1 MQGKIIRII
10 SNLYTVKC
18 SDGKYDCQARGK
30 FRNDKITPLVGDDCI
45 IDKDNKYILEI
56 LPRKNELKRPL
67 VSNIDTAVIVT
78 SIKQPDLSLNL
89 LDKMLSIIT
98 INKIKP
104 IICFTK
110 LDLADKNE
118 KKLIKQLKKYYESI
132 NIPVLN
138 NKKIGKLKRCLK
150 NQVVVFTG
158 QTGAGKS
165 SLLNK
170 IDKTLNLKTG
180 EISMALN
187 RGKHTTR
194 HAELLKLECGGIV
207 ADTPGFSSLTLD
219 DIAENELK
227 EYFIEFDEVDTC
239 KFGNKCIH
247 ENEPGCGV
255 KEAVEAGEIS
265 KIRYDSYI
273 QLLNEIRQGKRRY

>member
-45 IDKDNKYILEI
+45 IDKDKKYILEI

-110 LDLADKNE
+110 LDLADKND

-194 HAELLKLECGGIV
+194 HVELFELNNAYIV
-207 ADTPGFSSLTLD
+207 DTPGFSALD
-219 DIAENELK
+219 FNDISDEQIK
-227 EYFIEFDEVDTC
+227 DSFVEFGKYNC
-239 KFGNKCIH
+239 KFNNCMHI
-247 ENEPGCGV
+247 NEKECKV
-255 KEAVEAGEIS
+255 KDAVENQQILLS
-265 KIRYDSYI
+265 RYENYKSFV
-273 QLLNEIRQGKRRY
+273 KRK

>member
-89 LDKMLSIIT
+89 LDKMLIIIP

-110 LDLADKNE
+110 LDLADKND

-194 HAELLKLECGGIV
+194 HVELFELNNAYIV
-207 ADTPGFSSLTLD
+207 DTPGFSALD
-219 DIAENELK
+219 FNDISDEQIK
-227 EYFIEFDEVDTC
+227 DSFVEFGKYNC
-239 KFGNKCIH
+239 KFNNCMHI
-247 ENEPGCGV
+247 NEKECKV
-255 KEAVEAGEIS
+255 KDAVENQQILLS
-265 KIRYDSYI
+265 RYENYKSFV
-273 QLLNEIRQGKRRY
+273 KRK

>member
-98 INKIKP
+98 INKINP

-110 LDLADKNE
+110 LDLADKND

-194 HAELLKLECGGIV
+194 HVELFELNNAYIV
-207 ADTPGFSSLTLD
+207 DTPGFSALD
-219 DIAENELK
+219 FNDISNEQIK
-227 EYFIEFDEVDTC
+227 DSFVEFGKYNC
-239 KFGNKCIH
+239 KFNNCMHINEKECKVKDAI
-247 ENEPGCGV
+247 ENQQILLSRYENYKSFV
-255 KEAVEAGEIS
+255 KR
-265 KIRYDSYI
+265 K
-273 QLLNEIRQGKRRY
+273 

>member
-110 LDLADKNE
+110 LDLADKND

-194 HAELLKLECGGIV
+194 HVELFELNNTYIV
-207 ADTPGFSSLTLD
+207 DTPGFSALD
-219 DIAENELK
+219 FNDISDEQIK
-227 EYFIEFDEVDTC
+227 DSFVEFGKYNC
-239 KFGNKCIH
+239 KFNNCMHI
-247 ENEPGCGV
+247 NEKECKV
-255 KEAVEAGEIS
+255 KDAVENQQILLS
-265 KIRYDSYI
+265 RYENYKSFV
-273 QLLNEIRQGKRRY
+273 KRK

>member
-110 LDLADKNE
+110 LDLADKND

-158 QTGAGKS
+158 QTGAGES

-194 HAELLKLECGGIV
+194 HVELFELNNAYIV
-207 ADTPGFSSLTLD
+207 DTPGFSALD
-219 DIAENELK
+219 FNDISDEQIK
-227 EYFIEFDEVDTC
+227 DSFVEFGKYNC
-239 KFGNKCIH
+239 KFNNCMHI
-247 ENEPGCGV
+247 NEKECKV
-255 KEAVEAGEIS
+255 KDAVENQQILLS
-265 KIRYDSYI
+265 RYENYKSFV
-273 QLLNEIRQGKRRY
+273 KRK

>member
-194 HAELLKLECGGIV
+194 HVELFELNNAYIV
-207 ADTPGFSSLTLD
+207 DTPGFSALD
-219 DIAENELK
+219 FNDISDEQIK
-227 EYFIEFDEVDTC
+227 DSFVEFGKYNC
-239 KFGNKCIH
+239 KFNNCMHI
-247 ENEPGCGV
+247 NEKECKV
-255 KEAVEAGEIS
+255 KDAVENQQILLS
-265 KIRYDSYI
+265 RYENYKSFV
-273 QLLNEIRQGKRRY
+273 KRK

>member
-89 LDKMLSIIT
+89 LNKMLSIIT

-110 LDLADKNE
+110 LDLADKND

-194 HAELLKLECGGIV
+194 HVELFELNNAYIV
-207 ADTPGFSSLTLD
+207 DTPGFSALDFD
-219 DIAENELK
+219 DISDEQIK
-227 EYFIEFDEVDTC
+227 DSFVEFGKYNC
-239 KFGNKCIH
+239 KFNNCMHI
-247 ENEPGCGV
+247 NEKECKV
-255 KEAVEAGEIS
+255 KDAVENQQILLS
-265 KIRYDSYI
+265 RYENYKSFV
-273 QLLNEIRQGKRRY
+273 KRK

>member
-110 LDLADKNE
+110 LDLADKND

-194 HAELLKLECGGIV
+194 HVELFELNNTYIV
-207 ADTPGFSSLTLD
+207 DTPGFSALD
-219 DIAENELK
+219 FNDISDEQIK
-227 EYFIEFDEVDTC
+227 DSFVEFGKYNC
-239 KFGNKCIH
+239 KFNNCMHI
-247 ENEPGCGV
+247 NEKECKV
-255 KEAVEAGEIS
+255 KVAVENQQILLS
-265 KIRYDSYI
+265 RYENYKSFV
-273 QLLNEIRQGKRRY
+273 KRK

>member
-110 LDLADKNE
+110 LDLADKND

-165 SLLNK
+165 SLL
-170 IDKTLNLKTG
+170 KTG

-194 HAELLKLECGGIV
+194 HVELFELNNTYIV
-207 ADTPGFSSLTLD
+207 DTPGFSALD
-219 DIAENELK
+219 FNDISDEQIK
-227 EYFIEFDEVDTC
+227 DSFVEFGKYNC
-239 KFGNKCIH
+239 KFNNCMHI
-247 ENEPGCGV
+247 NEKECKV
-255 KEAVEAGEIS
+255 KDAVENQQILLS
-265 KIRYDSYI
+265 RYENYKSFV
-273 QLLNEIRQGKRRY
+273 KRK

>member
-110 LDLADKNE
+110 LDLADKND

-194 HAELLKLECGGIV
+194 HVELFELNNAYIV
-207 ADTPGFSSLTLD
+207 DTPGFSALD
-219 DIAENELK
+219 FNDISDEQIK
-227 EYFIEFDEVDTC
+227 DSFVEFGKYNC
-239 KFGNKCIH
+239 KFNNCMHINEKKCK
-247 ENEPGCGV
+247 V
-255 KEAVEAGEIS
+255 KDAVENQQILLS
-265 KIRYDSYI
+265 RYENYKSFV
-273 QLLNEIRQGKRRY
+273 KRK

>member
-194 HAELLKLECGGIV
+194 HVELFELNNAYIV
-207 ADTPGFSSLTLD
+207 DTPGFSALD
-219 DIAENELK
+219 FNDISDEQIK
-227 EYFIEFDEVDTC
+227 DSFVEFGKYNC
-239 KFGNKCIH
+239 KFNNCMHINEKECKVKDAI
-247 ENEPGCGV
+247 ENQQILLSRYENYKSFV
-255 KEAVEAGEIS
+255 KR
-265 KIRYDSYI
+265 K
-273 QLLNEIRQGKRRY
+273 

>member
-56 LPRKNELKRPL
+56 LPRRNELKRPL

-110 LDLADKNE
+110 LDLADKND

-194 HAELLKLECGGIV
+194 HVELFELNNTYIV
-207 ADTPGFSSLTLD
+207 DTPGFSALD
-219 DIAENELK
+219 FNDISDEQIK
-227 EYFIEFDEVDTC
+227 DSFVEFGKYNC
-239 KFGNKCIH
+239 KFNNCMHINEKECKVKDAI
-247 ENEPGCGV
+247 ENQQILLSRYENYKSFV
-255 KEAVEAGEIS
+255 KR
-265 KIRYDSYI
+265 K
-273 QLLNEIRQGKRRY
+273 

>member
-30 FRNDKITPLVGDDCI
+30 FRNDKIPPLVGDDCI

-194 HAELLKLECGGIV
+194 HVELFELNNTYIV
-207 ADTPGFSSLTLD
+207 DTPGFSALD
-219 DIAENELK
+219 FNDISDEQIK
-227 EYFIEFDEVDTC
+227 DSFVEFGKYNC
-239 KFGNKCIH
+239 KFNNCMHINEKECKVKDAI
-247 ENEPGCGV
+247 ENQQILLSRYENYKSFV
-255 KEAVEAGEIS
+255 KR
-265 KIRYDSYI
+265 K
-273 QLLNEIRQGKRRY
+273 

>member
-56 LPRKNELKRPL
+56 LPRKNGLKRPL

-110 LDLADKNE
+110 LDLADKND
-118 KKLIKQLKKYYESI
+118 KKLIKQLKKYYEGI

-138 NKKIGKLKRCLK
+138 NKKIGKLKRSLK

-194 HAELLKLECGGIV
+194 HVELFELNNTYIV
-207 ADTPGFSSLTLD
+207 DTPGFSALD
-219 DIAENELK
+219 FNDISDEQIK
-227 EYFIEFDEVDTC
+227 DSFVEFGKYNC
-239 KFGNKCIH
+239 KFNNCMHI
-247 ENEPGCGV
+247 NEKECKV
-255 KEAVEAGEIS
+255 KDAVENQQILLS
-265 KIRYDSYI
+265 RYENYKSFV
-273 QLLNEIRQGKRRY
+273 KRK

>member
-110 LDLADKNE
+110 LDLADKND

-194 HAELLKLECGGIV
+194 HVELFELNNAYIV
-207 ADTPGFSSLTLD
+207 DTPGFSALD
-219 DIAENELK
+219 FNDISDEQIK
-227 EYFIEFDEVDTC
+227 DSFVEFGKYNC
-239 KFGNKCIH
+239 KFNNCMHI
-247 ENEPGCGV
+247 NEKECKV
-255 KEAVEAGEIS
+255 KDAVENQQILLS
-265 KIRYDSYI
+265 RYENYKSFV
-273 QLLNEIRQGKRRY
+273 KRK

>member
-98 INKIKP
+98 INKINP

-110 LDLADKNE
+110 LDLADKND

-194 HAELLKLECGGIV
+194 HVELFELNNAYIV
-207 ADTPGFSSLTLD
+207 DTPGFSALD
-219 DIAENELK
+219 FNDISDEQIK
-227 EYFIEFDEVDTC
+227 DSFVEFGKYNC
-239 KFGNKCIH
+239 KFNNCMHI
-247 ENEPGCGV
+247 NEKECKV
-255 KEAVEAGEIS
+255 KDAVENQQILLS
-265 KIRYDSYI
+265 RYENYKSFV
-273 QLLNEIRQGKRRY
+273 KRK

>member
-45 IDKDNKYILEI
+45 IDKDNKYILEV

-110 LDLADKNE
+110 LDLADKND

-194 HAELLKLECGGIV
+194 HVELFELNNTYIV
-207 ADTPGFSSLTLD
+207 DTPGFSALD
-219 DIAENELK
+219 FNDISDEQIK
-227 EYFIEFDEVDTC
+227 DSFVEFGKYNC
-239 KFGNKCIH
+239 KFNNCMHINEKECKVKDAI
-247 ENEPGCGV
+247 ENQQILLSRYENYKSFV
-255 KEAVEAGEIS
+255 KR
-265 KIRYDSYI
+265 K
-273 QLLNEIRQGKRRY
+273 

>member
-110 LDLADKNE
+110 LDLADKND

-194 HAELLKLECGGIV
+194 HVELFELNNAYIV
-207 ADTPGFSSLTLD
+207 DTPGFSALD
-219 DIAENELK
+219 FNDISDEQIK
-227 EYFIEFDEVDTC
+227 DSFVEFGKYNC
-239 KFGNKCIH
+239 KFNNCMHINEKECKVKDTV
-247 ENEPGCGV
+247 ENQQILLSRYENYKSFV
-255 KEAVEAGEIS
+255 KR
-265 KIRYDSYI
+265 K
-273 QLLNEIRQGKRRY
+273 

>member
-110 LDLADKNE
+110 LDLADKND

-194 HAELLKLECGGIV
+194 HVELFELNNAYIV
-207 ADTPGFSSLTLD
+207 DTPGFSALD
-219 DIAENELK
+219 FNDISDEQIKDSFVEFGKYNRKFNNCMHINEK
-227 EYFIEFDEVDTC
+227 EC
-239 KFGNKCIH
+239 K
-247 ENEPGCGV
+247 V
-255 KEAVEAGEIS
+255 KDAVENQQILLS
-265 KIRYDSYI
+265 RYENYKSFV
-273 QLLNEIRQGKRRY
+273 KRK

>member
-110 LDLADKNE
+110 LDLADKND

-138 NKKIGKLKRCLK
+138 NKKIGKLKRSLK

-194 HAELLKLECGGIV
+194 HVELFELNNTYIV
-207 ADTPGFSSLTLD
+207 DTPGFSALD
-219 DIAENELK
+219 FNDISDEQIK
-227 EYFIEFDEVDTC
+227 DSFVEFGKYNC
-239 KFGNKCIH
+239 KFNNCMHI
-247 ENEPGCGV
+247 NEKECKV
-255 KEAVEAGEIS
+255 KDAVENQQILLS
-265 KIRYDSYI
+265 RYENYKSFV
-273 QLLNEIRQGKRRY
+273 KRK

>member
-110 LDLADKNE
+110 LDLADKND

-194 HAELLKLECGGIV
+194 HVELFELNNTYIV
-207 ADTPGFSSLTLD
+207 DTPGFSALD
-219 DIAENELK
+219 FNDISDEQIK
-227 EYFIEFDEVDTC
+227 DSFVEFGKYNC
-239 KFGNKCIH
+239 KFNNCMHINEKECKVKDAI
-247 ENEPGCGV
+247 ENQQILLSRYENYKSFV
-255 KEAVEAGEIS
+255 KR
-265 KIRYDSYI
+265 K
-273 QLLNEIRQGKRRY
+273 

>member
-1 MQGKIIRII
+1 M
-10 SNLYTVKC
+10 
-18 SDGKYDCQARGK
+18 
-30 FRNDKITPLVGDDCI
+30 
-45 IDKDNKYILEI
+45 
-56 LPRKNELKRPL
+56 
-67 VSNIDTAVIVT
+67 
-78 SIKQPDLSLNL
+78 
-89 LDKMLSIIT
+89 
-98 INKIKP
+98 
-104 IICFTK
+104 
-110 LDLADKNE
+110 DLADKNE

-194 HAELLKLECGGIV
+194 HVELFELNNAYIV
-207 ADTPGFSSLTLD
+207 DTPGFSALD
-219 DIAENELK
+219 FNDISDEQIK
-227 EYFIEFDEVDTC
+227 DSFVEFGKYNC
-239 KFGNKCIH
+239 KFNNCMHI
-247 ENEPGCGV
+247 NEKECKV
-255 KEAVEAGEIS
+255 KDAVENQQILLS
-265 KIRYDSYI
+265 RYENYKSFV
-273 QLLNEIRQGKRRY
+273 KRK

>member
-110 LDLADKNE
+110 LDLADKND

-194 HAELLKLECGGIV
+194 HVELFELNNAYIV
-207 ADTPGFSSLTLD
+207 DTPGFSALD
-219 DIAENELK
+219 FNDISDEQIK
-227 EYFIEFDEVDTC
+227 DSFVEFGKYNC
-239 KFGNKCIH
+239 KFNNCMHI
-247 ENEPGCGV
+247 NEKECKV
-255 KEAVEAGEIS
+255 KDAVENQQIILS
-265 KIRYDSYI
+265 RYENYKSFV
-273 QLLNEIRQGKRRY
+273 KRK

>member
-110 LDLADKNE
+110 LDLADKND

-194 HAELLKLECGGIV
+194 HVELFELNNAYIV
-207 ADTPGFSSLTLD
+207 DTPGFSALD
-219 DIAENELK
+219 FNDISNEQIK
-227 EYFIEFDEVDTC
+227 DSFVEFGKYNC
-239 KFGNKCIH
+239 KFNNCMHINEKECKVKDAI
-247 ENEPGCGV
+247 ENQQILLSRYENYKSFV
-255 KEAVEAGEIS
+255 KR
-265 KIRYDSYI
+265 K
-273 QLLNEIRQGKRRY
+273 

>member
-110 LDLADKNE
+110 LDLADKND

-138 NKKIGKLKRCLK
+138 NKKIGKLKRSLK

-194 HAELLKLECGGIV
+194 HVELFELNNIYIV
-207 ADTPGFSSLTLD
+207 DTPGFSALD
-219 DIAENELK
+219 FNDISDEQIK
-227 EYFIEFDEVDTC
+227 DSFVEFGKYNC
-239 KFGNKCIH
+239 KFNNCMHI
-247 ENEPGCGV
+247 NEKECKV
-255 KEAVEAGEIS
+255 KDAVENQQILLS
-265 KIRYDSYI
+265 RYENYKSFV
-273 QLLNEIRQGKRRY
+273 KRK

>member
-110 LDLADKNE
+110 LDLADKND
-118 KKLIKQLKKYYESI
+118 KKVIKQLKKYYESI

-194 HAELLKLECGGIV
+194 HVELFELNNAYIV
-207 ADTPGFSSLTLD
+207 DTPGFSALD
-219 DIAENELK
+219 FNDISDEQIK
-227 EYFIEFDEVDTC
+227 DSFVEFGKYNC
-239 KFGNKCIH
+239 KFNNCMHI
-247 ENEPGCGV
+247 NEKECKV
-255 KEAVEAGEIS
+255 KDAVENQQILLS
-265 KIRYDSYI
+265 RYENYKSFV
-273 QLLNEIRQGKRRY
+273 KRK

>member
-18 SDGKYDCQARGK
+18 CDGKYDCQARGK

-110 LDLADKNE
+110 LDLADKND

-138 NKKIGKLKRCLK
+138 NKKIGKLKRSLK

-194 HAELLKLECGGIV
+194 HVELFELNNTYIV
-207 ADTPGFSSLTLD
+207 DTPGFSALD
-219 DIAENELK
+219 FNDISDEQIK
-227 EYFIEFDEVDTC
+227 DSFVEFGKYNC
-239 KFGNKCIH
+239 KFNNCMHI
-247 ENEPGCGV
+247 NEKECKV
-255 KEAVEAGEIS
+255 KDAVENQQILLS
-265 KIRYDSYI
+265 RYENYKSFV
-273 QLLNEIRQGKRRY
+273 KRK

>member
-110 LDLADKNE
+110 LDLADKND

-138 NKKIGKLKRCLK
+138 NKKIGKLKRSLK

-194 HAELLKLECGGIV
+194 HVELFELNNIYIV
-207 ADTPGFSSLTLD
+207 DTPGFSALD
-219 DIAENELK
+219 FNDISDEQIK
-227 EYFIEFDEVDTC
+227 DSFVEFGKYNC
-239 KFGNKCIH
+239 KFNNCMHI
-247 ENEPGCGV
+247 NEKECKV
-255 KEAVEAGEIS
+255 KDAVENQQILLS
-265 KIRYDSYI
+265 RYENYK
-273 QLLNEIRQGKRRY
+273 NFVKRK

>member
-138 NKKIGKLKRCLK
+138 NKQIGKLKRCLK

-194 HAELLKLECGGIV
+194 HVELFELNNTYIV
-207 ADTPGFSSLTLD
+207 DTPGFSALD
-219 DIAENELK
+219 FNDISDEQIK
-227 EYFIEFDEVDTC
+227 DSFVEFGKYNC
-239 KFGNKCIH
+239 KFNNCMHI
-247 ENEPGCGV
+247 NEKECKV
-255 KEAVEAGEIS
+255 KDAVENQQILLS
-265 KIRYDSYI
+265 RYENYKSFV
-273 QLLNEIRQGKRRY
+273 KRK

>member
-194 HAELLKLECGGIV
+194 HVELFELNNTYIV
-207 ADTPGFSSLTLD
+207 DTPGFSALD
-219 DIAENELK
+219 FNDISDEQIK
-227 EYFIEFDEVDTC
+227 DSFVEFGKYNC
-239 KFGNKCIH
+239 KFNNCMHINEKECKVKDAI
-247 ENEPGCGV
+247 ENQQILLSRYENYKSFV
-255 KEAVEAGEIS
+255 KR
-265 KIRYDSYI
+265 K
-273 QLLNEIRQGKRRY
+273 

>member
-110 LDLADKNE
+110 LDLADKND

-194 HAELLKLECGGIV
+194 HVELFELNNAYIV
-207 ADTPGFSSLTLD
+207 DTPGFSALD
-219 DIAENELK
+219 FNDISDEQIK
-227 EYFIEFDEVDTC
+227 DSFVEFGKYNC
-239 KFGNKCIH
+239 KFNNCMHINEKECKVKDAI
-247 ENEPGCGV
+247 ENQQILLSRYENYKSFV
-255 KEAVEAGEIS
+255 KR
-265 KIRYDSYI
+265 K
-273 QLLNEIRQGKRRY
+273 

>member
-194 HAELLKLECGGIV
+194 HVELFELNNAYIV
-207 ADTPGFSSLTLD
+207 DTPGFSALD
-219 DIAENELK
+219 FNDISDEQIK
-227 EYFIEFDEVDTC
+227 DSFVEFGKYNC
-239 KFGNKCIH
+239 KFNNCMHI
-247 ENEPGCGV
+247 NEKECKV
-255 KEAVEAGEIS
+255 KAAVENQQILLS
-265 KIRYDSYI
+265 RYENYKSFV
-273 QLLNEIRQGKRRY
+273 KRK

>member
-56 LPRKNELKRPL
+56 LPRKNGLKRPL

-78 SIKQPDLSLNL
+78 SIKQPDLSLSL

-110 LDLADKNE
+110 LDLADKND

-138 NKKIGKLKRCLK
+138 NKKIGKLKRSLK

-194 HAELLKLECGGIV
+194 HVELFELNNTYIV
-207 ADTPGFSSLTLD
+207 DTPGFSALD
-219 DIAENELK
+219 FNDISDEQIK
-227 EYFIEFDEVDTC
+227 DSFVEFGKYNC
-239 KFGNKCIH
+239 KFNNCMHI
-247 ENEPGCGV
+247 NEKECKV
-255 KEAVEAGEIS
+255 KDAVENQQILLS
-265 KIRYDSYI
+265 RYENYKSFV
-273 QLLNEIRQGKRRY
+273 KRK

>member
-110 LDLADKNE
+110 LDLADKND

-194 HAELLKLECGGIV
+194 HVELFELNNTYIV
-207 ADTPGFSSLTLD
+207 DTPGFSALD
-219 DIAENELK
+219 FNDISDEQIK
-227 EYFIEFDEVDTC
+227 DSFVEFGKYNC
-239 KFGNKCIH
+239 KFNNCMHIKEKECK
-247 ENEPGCGV
+247 V
-255 KEAVEAGEIS
+255 KDAVENQQILLS
-265 KIRYDSYI
+265 RYENYKSFV
-273 QLLNEIRQGKRRY
+273 KRK

>member
-56 LPRKNELKRPL
+56 LPRKNELKRPF

-110 LDLADKNE
+110 LDLADKND

-194 HAELLKLECGGIV
+194 HVELFELNNAYIV
-207 ADTPGFSSLTLD
+207 DTPGFSALD
-219 DIAENELK
+219 FNDISDEQIK
-227 EYFIEFDEVDTC
+227 DSFVEFGKYNC
-239 KFGNKCIH
+239 KFNNCMHI
-247 ENEPGCGV
+247 NEKECKV
-255 KEAVEAGEIS
+255 KDAVENQQILLS
-265 KIRYDSYI
+265 RYENYKSFV
-273 QLLNEIRQGKRRY
+273 KRK

>member
-1 MQGKIIRII
+1 MEGIIIKNQ
-10 SNLYTVKC
+10 SNDYTVRTSNGLYVCKP
-18 SDGKYDCQARGK
+18 RGK

-110 LDLADKNE
+110 LDLADKND

-194 HAELLKLECGGIV
+194 HVELFELNNAYIV
-207 ADTPGFSSLTLD
+207 DTPGFSALD
-219 DIAENELK
+219 FNDISDEQIK
-227 EYFIEFDEVDTC
+227 DSFVEFGKYNC
-239 KFGNKCIH
+239 KFNNCMHI
-247 ENEPGCGV
+247 NEKECKV
-255 KEAVEAGEIS
+255 KDAVENQQILLS
-265 KIRYDSYI
+265 RYENYKSFV
-273 QLLNEIRQGKRRY
+273 KRK

>member
-110 LDLADKNE
+110 LDLADKND

-194 HAELLKLECGGIV
+194 HVELFELNNAYIV
-207 ADTPGFSSLTLD
+207 DTPGFSALD
-219 DIAENELK
+219 FNDISDEQIK
-227 EYFIEFDEVDTC
+227 DSFVEFGKYNC
-239 KFGNKCIH
+239 KFNNCIH
-247 ENEPGCGV
+247 INEKECKV
-255 KEAVEAGEIS
+255 KDAVENQQILLS
-265 KIRYDSYI
+265 RYENYKSFV
-273 QLLNEIRQGKRRY
+273 KRK